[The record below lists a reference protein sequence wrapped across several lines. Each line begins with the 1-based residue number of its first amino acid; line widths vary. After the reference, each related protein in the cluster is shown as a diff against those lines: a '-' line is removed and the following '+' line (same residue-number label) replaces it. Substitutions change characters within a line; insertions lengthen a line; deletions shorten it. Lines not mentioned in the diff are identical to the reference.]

1 MTFVWFI
8 VWLLYLRQGK
18 AISRWT
24 VLMGGV
30 WDDGWQQRGFTCLVG
45 VWEDSGAA
53 SNLKLLLMC
62 YSEFLC

>member
-1 MTFVWFI
+1 M
-8 VWLLYLRQGK
+8 
-18 AISRWT
+18 
-24 VLMGGV
+24 LMGGV

-62 YSEFLC
+62 YNEFLC